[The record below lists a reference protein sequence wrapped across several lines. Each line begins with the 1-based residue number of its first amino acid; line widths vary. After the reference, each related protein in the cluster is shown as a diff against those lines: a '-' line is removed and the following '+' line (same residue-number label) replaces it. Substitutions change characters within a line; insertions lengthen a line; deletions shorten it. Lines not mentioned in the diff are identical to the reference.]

1 TPSPNPL
8 PQGGEGKN
16 DCVYRRLSE
25 LSPSRRLRNAS
36 AVWRDRRRCHGPG
49 PQPGPDQPDPGAH
62 RPGAAQLSE
71 RPHAAPGLA
80 RRALYARRVGRRAAR
95 RSRHP
100 EEFDGHLF
108 APDAGRE
115 LRPQGR
121 RQRHRAAHRQRPR
134 RQQLQSARG
143 RLSLAE
149 LAGRCAHAG
158 GADRGPGNRLA
169 HLALSQEPP
178 DLKLGPRA
186 SAEAQIERDPKL
198 RLALF
203 FGPDSGLAHERAKA
217 LVARVAGDASDANA
231 GGAVEDFLGHP
242 MGDALVVVEA
252 GDLASRSSLR
262 KLAEESPIA
271 LAIGCYHDSG
281 DAIEEVV
288 RTTLGRHALT
298 VSGDAMAYLEDRLG
312 NDRMVSRGELDKLA
326 LYMQGKTRV
335 ELEDAVACVG
345 DHAALSVS
353 DAIHA
358 AAEGDPP
365 ALDRA
370 LAVASREGES
380 AVGIVRQAL
389 RHFQRLH
396 YIAAA
401 SAGGKAP
408 GAVIASL
415 RPPVFKRDQ
424 ARLVQ
429 QLRLWSLPQLG
440 QALQRLLEIES
451 QTKSTGFPDQTICA
465 RGLLELARLAQR
477 NRRQR

>member
-1 TPSPNPL
+1 M
-8 PQGGEGKN
+8 
-16 DCVYRRLSE
+16 
-25 LSPSRRLRNAS
+25 
-36 AVWRDRRRCHGPG
+36 
-49 PQPGPDQPDPGAH
+49 
-62 RPGAAQLSE
+62 
-71 RPHAAPGLA
+71 
-80 RRALYARRVGRRAAR
+80 
-95 RSRHP
+95 
-100 EEFDGHLF
+100 
-108 APDAGRE
+108 
-115 LRPQGR
+115 
-121 RQRHRAAHRQRPR
+121 
-134 RQQLQSARG
+134 
-143 RLSLAE
+143 
-149 LAGRCAHAG
+149 
-158 GADRGPGNRLA
+158 
-169 HLALSQEPP
+169 
-178 DLKLGPRA
+178 KLGPRA
-186 SAEAQIERDPKL
+186 SAEAQIERDAKL

-217 LVARVAGDASDANA
+217 LVARIAGDARDPFRVVEFAASALKDEPSRLMDEAASLSLTGGRRAVWVREATDANA
-231 GGAVEDFLGHP
+231 GGAVEDFLANP
-242 MGDALVVVEA
+242 MGDALIVVEA
-252 GDLASRSSLR
+252 GDLAPRSSLR
-262 KLAEESPIA
+262 KLAEESAIA
-271 LAIGCYHDSG
+271 LAAGCYHDSG

-288 RTTLGRHALT
+288 RATLGRHGLT

-326 LYMQGKTRV
+326 LYMQGRSRV

-370 LAVASREGES
+370 LAVAAREGES

-401 SAGGKAP
+401 SGGGRSP
-408 GAVIASL
+408 GAVIAGL

-424 ARLVQ
+424 ARLEQ
-429 QLRLWSLPQLG
+429 QLRLWPLPQLG
-440 QALQRLLEIES
+440 QALQRLLEIET

-477 NRRQR
+477 NRRAR